1 MNKIRIVNNEIIPF
15 DSSNDLKI
23 YNNEI
28 TFLNNGNY
36 YWTMSPNAF
45 NGNYAYERSVS
56 SNGRANVSIVNGTY
70 GARPVLN
77 LSSEILLQ
85 GTGTASDPYHL
96 AS

>member
-36 YWTMSPNAF
+36 YIEYIDSDNITITI
-45 NGNYAYERSVS
+45 
-56 SNGRANVSIVNGTY
+56 NVLEGSTN
-70 GARPVLN
+70 VLFFVQIFF
-77 LSSEILLQ
+77 LKIHHQ
-85 GTGTASDPYHL
+85 IYPK
-96 AS
+96 